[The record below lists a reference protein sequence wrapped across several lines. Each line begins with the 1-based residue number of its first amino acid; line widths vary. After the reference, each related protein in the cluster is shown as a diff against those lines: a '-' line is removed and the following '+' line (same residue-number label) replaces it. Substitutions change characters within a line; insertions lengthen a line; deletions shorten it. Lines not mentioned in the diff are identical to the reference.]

1 MAGARV
7 LGSISSAVLRGVD
20 GVAVTVEVHVAG
32 GLPAFTIVGLPD
44 ASCREARDRVR
55 AAIVSSGLGWP
66 QQRITVNLAPSGLPK
81 AGSGLDLPMAIGV
94 LVASGSLGAELVR
107 HTAFIGELGLDGSLR
122 RVAGVV
128 PAVEALAEPAVV
140 VPPEGAAEAM
150 VLGRHVVRTAAN
162 LASVVAAL
170 LGQGPWSDVPA
181 RGVAPPEEPAG
192 DLADVRGQ
200 PLARRAVEVAAAG
213 GHHLLMVGPPGA
225 GKTMLAHRLGG
236 LLPPLDAASA
246 LEATKVHSA
255 AGEPLP
261 PGGLLRRPPLRAPH
275 HGASMAALVG
285 GGSNWLRPGEISLA
299 TGGVLFLDELAEF
312 SPAVLDALRQPLEE
326 GRIRVARAHGT
337 VQFPARFL
345 LVAATNPCPCGNAG
359 TELPC
364 RCSDAARRRYRR
376 RLSAPFLD
384 RFDLRLAVQR
394 PDPDRLTRSA
404 PEEAT
409 ASVAPRVAQARAIAA
424 TRGVIANRELAAA
437 RLDRHAVPSRTA
449 RALLTEA
456 LRRQRLTA
464 RGVDRV
470 RRVART
476 LADLDGCTCAE
487 LSDEHVALA
496 MHLRAD
502 VDALLGE
509 LP

>member
-1 MAGARV
+1 
-7 LGSISSAVLRGVD
+7 
-20 GVAVTVEVHVAG
+20 
-32 GLPAFTIVGLPD
+32 
-44 ASCREARDRVR
+44 
-55 AAIVSSGLGWP
+55 
-66 QQRITVNLAPSGLPK
+66 
-81 AGSGLDLPMAIGV
+81 
-94 LVASGSLGAELVR
+94 
-107 HTAFIGELGLDGSLR
+107 
-122 RVAGVV
+122 VV
-128 PAVEALAEPAVV
+128 PSVEALSDPTVV
-140 VPPEGAAEAM
+140 VPPDGAAEAM
-150 VLGRHVVRTAAN
+150 VLGRHIVLTASS
-162 LASVVAAL
+162 LGGVIAAL
-170 LGQGPWSDVPA
+170 
-181 RGVAPPEEPAG
+181 RGEAAWGDLPTRVVQQAEERVG

-225 GKTMLAHRLGG
+225 GKTMLAHRLVG
-236 LLPPLDAASA
+236 LLPPLDPASA

-255 AGEPLP
+255 AGEQLP
-261 PGGLLRRPPLRAPH
+261 PGGLLRRPPWRAPH

-285 GGSNWLRPGEISLA
+285 GGSNWMRPGEISLA

-359 TELPC
+359 TELAC

-394 PDPDRLTRSA
+394 PDPDRLTRAS
-404 PEEAT
+404 PEECT
-409 ASVAPRVAQARAIAA
+409 ASVSPRVAQARAIAA
-424 TRGVIANRELAAA
+424 ERGVTANRELANALLDHHAMPSRAA
-437 RLDRHAVPSRTA
+437 RS
-449 RALLTEA
+449 LLTEA

-476 LADLDGCTCAE
+476 LADLDGDCRSE
-487 LSDEHVALA
+487 LGEEHVALA

-509 LP
+509 LT